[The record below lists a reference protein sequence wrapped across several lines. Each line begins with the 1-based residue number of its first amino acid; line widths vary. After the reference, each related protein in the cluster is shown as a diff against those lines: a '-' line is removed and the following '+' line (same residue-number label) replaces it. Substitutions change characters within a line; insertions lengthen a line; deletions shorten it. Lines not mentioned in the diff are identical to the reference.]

1 MAWFGKKKEKK
12 PTIPDEMS
20 PLEAVTHLFAAVQLS
35 DQQTGY
41 EERESWLKAIS
52 EMFPDFSQERAENY
66 INDAYKA
73 LNQKKGTSRTQYTI
87 AVLNRIKNLLDD
99 GQITEIGPRI
109 SHLIKADGIIM
120 SAEMEISQLIE
131 SHLGISIYIEDE

>member
-1 MAWFGKKKEKK
+1 MACFGKQNEKK

-52 EMFPDFSQERAENY
+52 EMFPDFSQDRAENY
-66 INDAYKA
+66 IND
-73 LNQKKGTSRTQYTI
+73 S
-87 AVLNRIKNLLDD
+87 
-99 GQITEIGPRI
+99 
-109 SHLIKADGIIM
+109 
-120 SAEMEISQLIE
+120 
-131 SHLGISIYIEDE
+131 YIH